1 MPTKHKKLVMEEH
14 IGQPP
19 SKHEMREFPVGKEG
33 LTFCKICNAVYYK
46 KSWHHSL
53 RKYDNLPEN
62 MKVKF
67 VVCPA
72 DQTILDHQFEGEIM
86 IQNIPAKIQSDLVNL
101 IHGYTKRSYEK
112 DPMDRLIE
120 AKKTRDSLRVTTTEN
135 QMAVKL
141 AKKIKESFKK
151 VSLEIHY
158 AKPPLE
164 TVHIKMRFD
173 SNKAK

>member
-1 MPTKHKKLVMEEH
+1 MSAKRKKLIMEEH

-19 SKHEMREFPVGKEG
+19 SKHEKREFPVGKEG
-33 LTFCKICNAVYYK
+33 LTFCRICSAVYYK

-53 RKYDNLPEN
+53 RKYGNLPEN

-72 DQTILDHQFEGEIM
+72 DQTILDHQFEGEII
-86 IQNIPAKIQSDLVNL
+86 IQNIPDKIQNDLMNL

-164 TVHIKMRFD
+164 TVHIKMRFL
-173 SNKAK
+173 

>member
-1 MPTKHKKLVMEEH
+1 MSAKRKKLIMEER

-19 SKHEMREFPVGKEG
+19 SKHEMREFPAGKEG

-62 MKVKF
+62 IKVKF

-120 AKKTRDSLRVTTTEN
+120 AKKTRDGLRVTTTEN
-135 QMAVKL
+135 QMAVRL
-141 AKKIKESFKK
+141 AKKIKDSFKK

-158 AKPPLE
+158 GRPPLE
-164 TVHIKMRFD
+164 TVHVKMRFL
-173 SNKAK
+173 